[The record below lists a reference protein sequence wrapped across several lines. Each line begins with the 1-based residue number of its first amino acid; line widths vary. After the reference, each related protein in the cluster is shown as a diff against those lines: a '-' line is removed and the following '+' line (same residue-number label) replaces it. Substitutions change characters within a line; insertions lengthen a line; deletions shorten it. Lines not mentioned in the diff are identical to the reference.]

1 MRDDLINLLDQTKSK
16 LDRLRGHLDIA
27 AKTSELSSI
36 EKKISDPKFWDEPS
50 ATQPLLK
57 KRAALSRTVDGYNRL
72 EKGLKD
78 LEDLA
83 EMLKAEEDDAMLAEA
98 LSEAQTLAKEINAL
112 ELSAMLSGE
121 HDGDN
126 AIVEIHPGAGG
137 TESQDWASILMRM
150 YLRWAERKG
159 YKTRIVDY
167 LPGEEAGVKSVTFI
181 VEGEYAYGRMRAEV
195 GVHRLVRISPFDA
208 NKRRHTSFS
217 SVAVTPEL
225 NDDIDIIIR
234 EEDIKV
240 DTYRSSGAGGQSVNT
255 TDSAVR
261 ITHLPTNTV
270 VSCQNERS
278 QHKNKAWA
286 LKVLKGKLFEM
297 EQEKNREKLEGLGG
311 EKKEIKWGSQI
322 RSYVMQPYQ
331 MVKDLR
337 TRIES
342 GNINAVLDGE
352 IDMFIEG
359 YLLKGPGKGAE
370 VVEEDEVEEV

>member
-1 MRDDLINLLDQTKSK
+1 M
-16 LDRLRGHLDIA
+16 
-27 AKTSELSSI
+27 
-36 EKKISDPKFWDEPS
+36 
-50 ATQPLLK
+50 
-57 KRAALSRTVDGYNRL
+57 LSRTLDSFNRL

-78 LEDLA
+78 LDDLA
-83 EMLKAEEDDAMLAEA
+83 DLLESEEDPGMVTEA

-261 ITHLPTNTV
+261 ITHLATNTV

-297 EQEKNREKLEGLGG
+297 EQEKNREKLDGLSG

-322 RSYVMQPYQ
+322 RSYVLQPYQ

-342 GNINAVLDGE
+342 GNVNAVLDGD

-370 VVEEDEVEEV
+370 AVEEEVEEGEEV

>member
-1 MRDDLINLLDQTKSK
+1 MDS
-16 LDRLRGHLDIA
+16 
-27 AKTSELSSI
+27 
-36 EKKISDPKFWDEPS
+36 F
-50 ATQPLLK
+50 
-57 KRAALSRTVDGYNRL
+57 NRL

-83 EMLKAEEDDAMLAEA
+83 DMLKTEEDPDMVAEA
-98 LSEAQTLAKEINAL
+98 MSEAQVLAKEIAGL

-137 TESQDWASILMRM
+137 TESQDWASMLMRM

-181 VEGEYAYGRMRAEV
+181 VEGEYAYGRLRAEV

-217 SVAVTPEL
+217 SVSVSPDL
-225 NDDIDIIIR
+225 GDDIQIVIR
-234 EEDIKV
+234 EEDLKV

-286 LKVLKGKLFEM
+286 MKVLKGKLYEM
-297 EQEKNREKLEGLGG
+297 EQEKNREKLDGLGG

-337 TRIES
+337 TRIEM
-342 GNINAVLDGE
+342 GNITAVLDGD
-352 IDMFIEG
+352 IDVFIEG
-359 YLLKGPGKGAE
+359 FLLKGPGKGAE
-370 VVEEDEVEEV
+370 VIVEEEEEEEEE

>member
-1 MRDDLINLLDQTKSK
+1 MDS
-16 LDRLRGHLDIA
+16 
-27 AKTSELSSI
+27 
-36 EKKISDPKFWDEPS
+36 F
-50 ATQPLLK
+50 
-57 KRAALSRTVDGYNRL
+57 NRL

-83 EMLKAEEDDAMLAEA
+83 DMLKTEEDPDMVAEA
-98 LSEAQTLAKEINAL
+98 MSEAQVLAKEITGL

-137 TESQDWASILMRM
+137 TESQDWASMLMRM

-181 VEGEYAYGRMRAEV
+181 VEGEYAYGRLRAEV

-217 SVAVTPEL
+217 SVSVSPDL
-225 NDDIDIIIR
+225 GDDIQIVIR
-234 EEDIKV
+234 EEDLKV

-286 LKVLKGKLFEM
+286 MKVLKGKLYEM
-297 EQEKNREKLEGLGG
+297 EQEKNREKLDGLGG

-322 RSYVMQPYQ
+322 RSYVLQPYQ

-337 TRIES
+337 TRIEM
-342 GNINAVLDGE
+342 GNITAVLDGD

-359 YLLKGPGKGAE
+359 FLLKGPGKGAE
-370 VVEEDEVEEV
+370 VVEEVEEEEEI

>member
-1 MRDDLINLLDQTKSK
+1 
-16 LDRLRGHLDIA
+16 
-27 AKTSELSSI
+27 
-36 EKKISDPKFWDEPS
+36 
-50 ATQPLLK
+50 
-57 KRAALSRTVDGYNRL
+57 VDSFNRL

-78 LEDLA
+78 LDDLA
-83 EMLKAEEDDAMLAEA
+83 DILNTEEDPAMLAEA
-98 LSEAQTLAKEINAL
+98 MSEAQTLATEITGL

-137 TESQDWASILMRM
+137 TESQDWASMLMRM

-217 SVAVTPEL
+217 SVSVTPDL
-225 NDDIDIIIR
+225 GDDIQITIR
-234 EEDIKV
+234 EEDLKV

-286 LKVLKGKLFEM
+286 MKVLKGKLFEM
-297 EQEKNREKLEGLGG
+297 EQEKNRERLDGLSG

-322 RSYVMQPYQ
+322 RSYVLQPYQ

-337 TRIES
+337 TRIEM
-342 GNINAVLDGE
+342 GNVTAVLDGD
-352 IDMFIEG
+352 IDGFIEG
-359 YLLKGPGKGAE
+359 YLLRGPGKAGAF
-370 VVEEDEVEEV
+370 VEEEEEEGEE

>member
-1 MRDDLINLLDQTKSK
+1 
-16 LDRLRGHLDIA
+16 
-27 AKTSELSSI
+27 
-36 EKKISDPKFWDEPS
+36 
-50 ATQPLLK
+50 
-57 KRAALSRTVDGYNRL
+57 VDSFNRL

-83 EMLKAEEDDAMLAEA
+83 DMLKTEEDPDMVAEA
-98 LSEAQTLAKEINAL
+98 MSEAQVLAKEITGL

-137 TESQDWASILMRM
+137 TESQDWASMLMRM

-217 SVAVTPEL
+217 SVSVSPDL
-225 NDDIDIIIR
+225 GDDIQIVIR
-234 EEDIKV
+234 EEDLKV

-286 LKVLKGKLFEM
+286 MKVLKGKLFEM
-297 EQEKNREKLEGLGG
+297 EQEKNRERLDGLSG

-322 RSYVMQPYQ
+322 RSYVLQPYQ

-337 TRIES
+337 TRIEM
-342 GNINAVLDGE
+342 GNITAVLDGD
-352 IDMFIEG
+352 IDVFIEG
-359 YLLKGPGKGAE
+359 FLLKGPGKGTE
-370 VVEEDEVEEV
+370 VVVEEEEGEI

>member
-1 MRDDLINLLDQTKSK
+1 M
-16 LDRLRGHLDIA
+16 
-27 AKTSELSSI
+27 
-36 EKKISDPKFWDEPS
+36 
-50 ATQPLLK
+50 
-57 KRAALSRTVDGYNRL
+57 DGYNRL

-83 EMLKAEEDDAMLAEA
+83 EMLKAEEDVAMLVEA

-225 NDDIDIIIR
+225 DDDIDITIR

-261 ITHLPTNTV
+261 ITHLPTNIV

-342 GNINAVLDGE
+342 GNITAVLDGD
-352 IDMFIEG
+352 IDGFIEG

-370 VVEEDEVEEV
+370 AVEEVAEEDI

>member
-1 MRDDLINLLDQTKSK
+1 
-16 LDRLRGHLDIA
+16 
-27 AKTSELSSI
+27 
-36 EKKISDPKFWDEPS
+36 
-50 ATQPLLK
+50 LLK
-57 KRAALSRTVDGYNRL
+57 KRAALSRIVDSFNRL

-78 LEDLA
+78 LDDLA
-83 EMLKAEEDDAMLAEA
+83 EMLNTEEDPGMVTEAM
-98 LSEAQTLAKEINAL
+98 SEAQVLAKEITGL

-121 HDGDN
+121 HDADN

-181 VEGEYAYGRMRAEV
+181 VEGEYAYGRLRAEV

-217 SVAVTPEL
+217 SVSVTPDL
-225 NDDIDIIIR
+225 GDDIQITIR
-234 EEDIKV
+234 EEDLKV

-261 ITHLPTNTV
+261 ITHLPTNIV

-286 LKVLKGKLFEM
+286 MKVLKGKLFEL
-297 EQEKNREKLEGLGG
+297 EQEKNREKLDGLGG

-337 TRIES
+337 TRIEM
-342 GNINAVLDGE
+342 GNITAVLDGD

-359 YLLKGPGKGAE
+359 FLLRGPGKGVE
-370 VVEEDEVEEV
+370 VVVEEEEEGEGE